1 MSLKLDV
8 TCFLLD
14 YYVNT
19 DYQLFMKER
28 EYQWGPMEDAITKI
42 S

>member
-8 TCFLLD
+8 TCFLLEY

-19 DYQLFMKER
+19 DNQLFMKER
-28 EYQWGPMEDAITKI
+28 EYQ
-42 S
+42 